1 MYCYEKPRTEDKT
14 HTRKSFSLSTKTT
27 PAAVSYQSLPDVAQR
42 RFVGWDSEELTDSP
56 QSKTGSPEYSM
67 NDIRIPYSPSEPSPS
82 GIHVNGSS
90 RLGRDAIDTEEK
102 GSGLSGTVQLC
113 AKPKTGQ
120 PCVQFKLDEYLED
133 KVVGKLE
140 KAKDRGEDF
149 VQDPVRLGR
158 IIIRWLEEAK
168 CNSWEW
174 EDVVTIALR
183 CDLVVTPEKQN
194 VEDDLPGIPL
204 VKDMDIY
211 DPQIQTSLQRVQ
223 HELGLKGDDANWA
236 LSPDDLS
243 IVQCDKG
250 IELYHQTRKG
260 KDVGIKNKAQSGG
273 QGGKLVTYFYVQR
286 AGVFYLVAYGIHDK
300 FKAKTYKIL
309 QAIPKYSGLDNAT
322 VYYS

>member
-27 PAAVSYQSLPDVAQR
+27 PAAVSYQSLPGVAQR

-56 QSKTGSPEYSM
+56 QSRTGSPEYSM

-90 RLGRDAIDTEEK
+90 RLGREAIDTEDK

-120 PCVQFKLDEYLED
+120 PCVQFKLNEYLEN

-149 VQDPVRLGR
+149 VQNPVQLGR
-158 IIIRWLEEAK
+158 IIIRWLQEAK

-174 EDVVTIALR
+174 EDVVKIAWR
-183 CDLVVTPEKQN
+183 CDLGVTPEKQN

-204 VKDMDIY
+204 VKDMDVN
-211 DPQIQTSLQRVQ
+211 DPQIQTSFQRAQ
-223 HELGLKGDDANWA
+223 AELGLEGKDAKKA
-236 LSPDDLS
+236 LSPKKLS
-243 IVQCDKG
+243 IVQCDKD

-260 KDVGIKNKAQSGG
+260 IEVGIKNKAQSGG
-273 QGGKLVTYFYVQR
+273 QGGTVVTYFYVQR
-286 AGVFYLVAYGIHDK
+286 AGVFYLVAYGIHNDSN
-300 FKAKTYKIL
+300 AQAYKIL
-309 QAIPKYSGLDNAT
+309 QAIPKYSALNNSA
-322 VYYS
+322 VYCS